1 MPLTAAL
8 RNHFQAAEPFAL
20 TLDVADP
27 LRAARDEFLIPSGP
41 DGHPAVYL
49 CGNSLG
55 LQPRAVHAAIHKHL
69 DDWARLAVD
78 SHFHGHDPWK
88 PYHKAFAEPL
98 ARLAGAHPAEVVA
111 MNGLTVNLHLLMT
124 SFYRP
129 TGRRNK
135 IVIEDS
141 AFSSDSYAV
150 ASHARLH
157 GLDPATTILR
167 LKPRPGEHTLHT
179 DDILAAIRA
188 HGPDIALVMLGAVNY
203 LTGQWFDMH
212 AITAAARDA
221 GAIVGWDCAHAIGN
235 VPLKLHDIHA
245 DFAVWCSY
253 KYLNSGPGAIAGAF
267 VHERH
272 ARDFNLPR
280 LAGWWGHDEAT
291 RFKMGP
297 DFSPSTGADGWQIA
311 NPPIFS
317 AVPLRVSLALFDR
330 FGIQALREK
339 SIKLTAYAQWWIEHL
354 NQRAAQQTTQQT
366 GSSGGPPPITILTPS
381 DPAHRGCQLSLT
393 VAQDPRALHAALN
406 AAGVMCDFREPN
418 VIRIAPTPLY
428 NSYHDIHRLGHT
440 LANHLHLQP

>member
-8 RNHFQAAEPFAL
+8 RNQFEAHAPFAL

-27 LRAARDEFLIPSGP
+27 LRAARDEFFIPSGP
-41 DGHPAVYL
+41 DGHPVVYL

-69 DDWARLAVD
+69 DDWARLAVE

-88 PYHKAFAEPL
+88 LYHKAFAEPL
-98 ARLAGAHPAEVVA
+98 ARLAGAKPVEVVA

-129 TGRRNK
+129 TGRRTK
-135 IVIEDS
+135 IVIEDT
-141 AFSSDSYAV
+141 AFPSDSYAV
-150 ASHARLH
+150 ASQARLH
-157 GLDPATTILR
+157 GFDPATTILR

-179 DDILAAIRA
+179 EDILATIRE
-188 HGPDIALVMLGAVNY
+188 HGPDLALVMLGAVNY
-203 LTGQWFDMH
+203 LTGQWFDMP
-212 AITAAARDA
+212 AITAAAHDA

-235 VPLKLHDIHA
+235 VPLKLHDINA

-272 ARDFNLPR
+272 ARSFELPR

-297 DFSPSTGADGWQIA
+297 DFSPSIGADGWQIA

-317 AVPLRVSLALFDR
+317 AVPLRVSLDLFDR
-330 FGIQALREK
+330 FGIAALREK

-354 NQRAAQQTTQQT
+354 NHRAAQSAA
-366 GSSGGPPPITILTPS
+366 SSGGPPAITILTPS
-381 DPAHRGCQLSLT
+381 DPSRRGCQLSLT
-393 VAQDPRALHAALN
+393 VAQDPRAFHSALN

-418 VIRIAPTPLY
+418 VVRIAPTPLY
-428 NSYHDIHRLGHT
+428 NSYHDIYRFGHT